1 MVEAVLAVFQVLV
14 VGLAVY
20 NLLTALAG
28 WANPS
33 PAPPGARSR
42 RFVVVVPAHD
52 EERVVANLVGD
63 LFAQDHPADLFEVW
77 VLADHCSD
85 ATAGVATA
93 AGAAVA
99 TREDGEGGKGAALGW
114 FLERHPLAGRALV
127 VLDADNRVPPDLLTR
142 FSDELDAGHHA
153 LQAYLDVSNP
163 DRSMVTVASA
173 LSYWASNRMVQLSR
187 RNLGWTA
194 DLGGTGMCLT
204 AEAIEA
210 AGGFG
215 TTMTE
220 DQEMGVRL
228 FEAGVSVVW
237 LHDVKVADEK
247 PAEAVVAVRQ
257 RARWASG
264 RRAVARAH
272 TARLLRMRS
281 LAAFDLA
288 LRLNQPSRMG
298 MAMVSAIL
306 AVLASMGAPFWDWRV
321 WAGAAL
327 VQLLV
332 PVVFLIRDRVPARYL
347 WRYPVLVILP
357 PIKLGSRLVRNRGW
371 FHTPHSG

>member
-14 VGLAVY
+14 LGLAIY
-20 NLLTALAG
+20 NLLTSLPG
-28 WANPS
+28 WTNPS
-33 PAPPGARSR
+33 PAPPGPRSQ
-42 RFVVVVPAHD
+42 RFVVVVPSHN
-52 EERVVANLVGD
+52 EERVVAGLVGD
-63 LFAQDHPADLFEVW
+63 LLAQDYPTDLFEVW

-85 ATAGVATA
+85 ATASVAAA

-99 TREDGEGGKGAALGW
+99 VREDGEGGKGAALGW
-114 FLERHPLAGRALV
+114 FLERNPLGDRALV
-127 VLDADNRVPPDLLTR
+127 ILDADNRVPPDLLAR
-142 FSDELDAGHHA
+142 FSDELDAGHRA
-153 LQAYLDVSNP
+153 LQAYLDISNP
-163 DRSMVTVASA
+163 DRSIITVASA

-204 AEAIEA
+204 AKAVEA

-220 DQEMGVRL
+220 DQEMGVCL
-228 FEAGVSVVW
+228 FEVGISVVW
-237 LHDVKVADEK
+237 LHDVKVRDEK
-247 PAEAVVAVRQ
+247 PALAVVAVRQ

-272 TARLLRMRS
+272 TGRLIGMRS

-306 AVLASMGAPFWDWRV
+306 SVLAAIGVPLWDWRV
-321 WAGAAL
+321 WAITAF
-327 VQLLV
+327 VQLATPLAFLV
-332 PVVFLIRDRVPARYL
+332 RDRVPARYL
-347 WRYPVLVILP
+347 VRYPLLVILP
-357 PIKLGSRLVRNRGW
+357 LIKLGSRLVRNRGW

>member
-14 VGLAVY
+14 LGLAVY
-20 NLLTALAG
+20 NLLTALPG

-33 PAPPGARSR
+33 PAPPGPRSQ

-52 EERVVANLVGD
+52 EERVVTNLVGD
-63 LFAQDHPADLFEVW
+63 LLAQDHPADLFEVW

-85 ATAGVATA
+85 ATATVAMA

-99 TREDGEGGKGAALGW
+99 VRTDGEGGKGAALGW
-114 FLERHPLAGRALV
+114 FLARHPLGDRALV
-127 VLDADNRVPPDLLTR
+127 VLDADNRVPPDLLAR
-142 FSDELDAGHHA
+142 FSDELDAGRQA

-194 DLGGTGMCLT
+194 DLGGTGMCL
-204 AEAIEA
+204 AAAAIEA

-228 FEAGVSVVW
+228 FEAGISVVW
-237 LHDVKVADEK
+237 LHDVKVDDEK
-247 PAEAVVAVRQ
+247 PAAAVVAARQ
-257 RARWASG
+257 RARWLSG
-264 RRAVARAH
+264 RRVVARAH
-272 TARLLRMRS
+272 TRRLLRMRS
-281 LAAFDLA
+281 PAAFDLA

-298 MAMVSAIL
+298 MAMVAAAF
-306 AVLASMGAPFWDWRV
+306 AVLASIGVPLWDWRV
-321 WAGAAL
+321 WAITAL

-332 PVVFLIRDRVPARYL
+332 PIAFLIRDRVPTRYL
-347 WRYPVLVILP
+347 LRYPVLVILP
-357 PIKLGSRLVRNRGW
+357 LIKLGSRLVRNRGW